1 MGVRACVAGVDPVW
15 VGTKNELLFFNS
27 LKMKLAVILG
37 VIQMLFGISLG
48 VFNHIHFNKPI
59 SIL

>member
-1 MGVRACVAGVDPVW
+1 MW